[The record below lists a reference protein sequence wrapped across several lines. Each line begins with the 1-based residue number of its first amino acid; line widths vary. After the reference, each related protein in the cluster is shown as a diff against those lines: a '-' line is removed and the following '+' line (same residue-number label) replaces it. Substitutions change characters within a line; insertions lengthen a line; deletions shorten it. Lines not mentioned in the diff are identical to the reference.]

1 MNMGPSVVVRRS
13 GFLSAVA
20 YGFFG
25 LLTTAVICGT
35 VIGLNALWMF
45 DGTVR
50 RAVDVGSEV
59 VGKLSDWKSLPPVVA
74 DMLNDVR
81 APEYRENIGLKVRVA
96 TEGASRHSDGG
107 TAVLEVHNRGDETI
121 SMLAVR
127 VVAEDAAGT
136 PLSEQVVYVATPA
149 AFDDKDFPGTL
160 LPGQTRKVR
169 VCLPRIEERGA
180 LTAEVSDL
188 RIWRGEAG
196 PSKADNGTVTA
207 GEMGVVAGKQ

>member
-25 LLTTAVICGT
+25 LLTTGVICGT

-50 RAVDVGSEV
+50 RAVDIGGEV
-59 VGKLSDWKSLPPVVA
+59 AGKLSGWKSLPPVVA
-74 DMLNDVR
+74 DMLNDMR
-81 APEYRENIGLKVRVA
+81 APEYRDKIDLKVRVV
-96 TEGASRHSDGG
+96 TDGASRRGDRGL
-107 TAVLEVHNRGDETI
+107 AVLEVHNRGDETI

-127 VVAEDAAGT
+127 VVAEDASET
-136 PLSEQVVYVATPA
+136 PLSDQVVYVATPA

-169 VCLPRIEERGA
+169 VCLSRIEEGGA
-180 LTAEVSDL
+180 LTAEVSEL
-188 RIWRGEAG
+188 RVWRGEKKLAAEETG
-196 PSKADNGTVTA
+196 VVTA
-207 GEMGVVAGKQ
+207 GRE